1 MKIKKGPKTSEE
13 VNNIM
18 EQLRLDY
25 GKWRKEKKDSKAG
38 FFVVYND
45 LFIGGKLRDIK
56 GNALKLFIYL
66 GIHANN
72 ESGECWHSVE
82 KISSY
87 FGMDTRTVNRALK
100 DLEDI
105 GLIVRIQKGFKR
117 VANTFLKPY

>member
-1 MKIKKGPKTSEE
+1 MKLKKGPKTGEE
-13 VNNIM
+13 VNDIM

-25 GKWRKEKKDSKAG
+25 AKWRKEKKDSKSG
-38 FFVVYND
+38 FFVIYND
-45 LFIGGKLRDIK
+45 LFTGGKLRDIK

-100 DLEDI
+100 DLEDTE
-105 GLIVRIQKGFKR
+105 LIIRIQKGFKR